1 MRRSALVLLLLTAL
15 ATSCE
20 SFGREARTPCDLLI
34 VRGLVLDGTGREARR
49 ADIVVHSDRIVAVTA
64 PGDASL
70 EYAPREVLDAEGMVV
85 APGFIDVH
93 AHGDPL
99 RTPEFRNFVAMGV
112 TTICLGLDGSSPA
125 DAEDLAAWFDAVES
139 RRPAVHIAACVG
151 HGSVREQAG
160 IGAATDP
167 DPQAIARMAELIAT
181 ALDAGAVGLST
192 GLEYTPGRSADAA
205 ELAAIAA
212 PVAARGAFIASHVR
226 NEDDG
231 AVGAA
236 VEELLDQCRAAP
248 GARAHL
254 SHAKVVHAHDA
265 DRAAS
270 ILERL
275 AAARNEG
282 LAVTADVY
290 PYTASYT
297 GISILFPD
305 WARPP
310 EGNPEVLARR
320 RDDLLAHLRQRV
332 LSRNGPEATL
342 FGSGPYA
349 GQTLAEVALRTER
362 PFEEVLAD
370 LGPDGASAAYFVMDE
385 GVMETLLASP
395 GTMVA
400 SDGSPTMRHPRG
412 HGTFARVLARH
423 VRERAALGLADAIHR
438 MTGLPA
444 DLLGLDDRGQIAEGR
459 VADLVVFDPE
469 TVQDR
474 ATFTAPFDRAT
485 GFRAVFVAGEAVVR
499 DDVPTG
505 ARPGR
510 ALRARHAR
518 GTKSG
523 R

>member
-1 MRRSALVLLLLTAL
+1 MKRSALGLWTLAVLGC
-15 ATSCE
+15 TSH
-20 SFGREARTPCDLLI
+20 GPDVRTPCDLVI
-34 VRGLVLDGTGREARR
+34 EGGRVVDGTGDAARP
-49 ADIVVHSDRIVAVTA
+49 ADVVVRGDRILAVTA
-64 PGDASL
+64 PGEAKTQF
-70 EYAPREVLDAEGMVV
+70 APESVLDAVGMVV

-99 RTPEFRNFVAMGV
+99 RTPEFRNFTAMGV

-125 DAEDLAAWFDAVES
+125 DATDFAAWFDAVDG
-139 RRPAVHIAACVG
+139 RRPAVHVAACVG

-167 DPQAIARMAELIAT
+167 APAEVARMAGLIAA
-181 ALDAGAVGLST
+181 ALDAGAAGLST
-192 GLEYTPGRSADAA
+192 GLEYTPGRSADAD

-231 AVGAA
+231 EVGAA

-254 SHAKVVHAHDA
+254 SHAKIVHAHDPA
-265 DRAAS
+265 RSAT

-275 AAARNEG
+275 AAARAEG
-282 LAVTADVY
+282 LQVTADVY

-297 GISILFPD
+297 GVSILFPD

-310 EGNPEVLARR
+310 EGSPAVLTARR
-320 RDDLLAHLRQRV
+320 ADLLNHLRQRV
-332 LSRNGPEATL
+332 LSRNGPDATL

-349 GQTLAEVALRTER
+349 GQTLAEVAARAQR

-385 GVMETLLASP
+385 GVMEALLTSP

-412 HGTFARVLARH
+412 HGTYPRVLARH
-423 VRERAALGLADAIHR
+423 VRERGALGLEDAIHR
-438 MTGLPA
+438 MTGMPA
-444 DLLGLDDRGQIAEGR
+444 ALLGLTDRGRIAPGMM
-459 VADLVVFDPE
+459 ADLVVFDPDR
-469 TVQDR
+469 VQDR
-474 ATFTAPFDRAT
+474 ATFTAPFERAT
-485 GFRAVFVAGEAVVR
+485 GFRAVFVAGTAVVQ
-499 DDVPTG
+499 DDAPTG
-505 ARPGR
+505 ARPGG
-510 ALRARHAR
+510 ALRAQHAR
-518 GTKSG
+518 EG
-523 R
+523 RTDR